1 MTEAAPLR
9 GRLGGV
15 KKSNL
20 QNDVYTSV
28 IWETLS
34 KQTQLSN
41 FVILGTTPGRITV
54 KVINHLGDGVMK
66 VFPV

>member
-1 MTEAAPLR
+1 M
-9 GRLGGV
+9 